1 MSQVIISITLHG
13 DVEGGVDD
21 ESGFYFELEKA
32 LGQVAQEFGLN
43 AHIDDVH
50 DNADGGLMQP
60 DNFEKAWGV
69 VKAGSCCDSPRLIER
84 QDGSTRCRN
93 CQQSKVSKEENLET
107 KPPSYQGI
115 GCAMCG
121 EEAKMFIQCKLH
133 PLMPYEWDDANFCSN
148 CASEMMSMGGCSP
161 CQNGE
166 PPWSDD

>member
-1 MSQVIISITLHG
+1 MSRVPT
-13 DVEGGVDD
+13 
-21 ESGFYFELEKA
+21 
-32 LGQVAQEFGLN
+32 
-43 AHIDDVH
+43 ID
-50 DNADGGLMQP
+50 GWGILMTTF
-60 DNFEKAWGV
+60 DKAWGIL
-69 VKAGSCCDSPRLIER
+69 KG
-84 QDGSTRCRN
+84 
-93 CQQSKVSKEENLET
+93 KENLET